1 MILAPSMF
9 LHVAAGSVGLVSGA
23 TALAVRKGGRLHRA
37 SGKLFLLSMA
47 ATAALGAYLGV
58 SVHRGALLIGGILTC
73 YMLATAWM
81 TVHRKA
87 GTIGLFERIA
97 PFGAMG
103 VTALCLSF
111 AVQATNSRM
120 GQFQGIPAAAYCG
133 QALVA
138 AVAFGLDIKI
148 ILRGGI
154 SGVPRIARHIWR
166 VCLAFF
172 EATSAFFVGQQ
183 KVMPMFMH
191 GSPVLMILGAGP
203 LLVMAFWLCRIRL
216 TGSVKGDAIH
226 A

>member
-1 MILAPSMF
+1 MF
-9 LHVAAGSVGLVSGA
+9 IHVAAGSVGIVFGA
-23 TALAVRKGGRLHRA
+23 AALAVRKGGRFHRA
-37 SGKLFLLSMA
+37 FGKLFLLSMA
-47 ATAALGAYLGV
+47 TTAALGAYLGV
-58 SVHRGALLIGGILTC
+58 SVHRGALLIGGILAC

-87 GTIGLFERIA
+87 GTFGAFELMA
-97 PFGAMG
+97 PFGALG
-103 VTALCLSF
+103 VATLCLSF
-111 AVQATNSRM
+111 GIRATNSKM
-120 GQFQGIPAAAYCG
+120 GHFQGIPASAYYG

-138 AVAFGLDIKI
+138 ALAFGLDIKV

-172 EATSAFFVGQQ
+172 EATSAFFIGQQ

-191 GSPVLMILGAGP
+191 GSPVLMMLGVAP
-203 LLVMAFWLCRIRL
+203 LVVMVFWLVRVRPSGL
-216 TGSVKGDAIH
+216 VKRDAIQ